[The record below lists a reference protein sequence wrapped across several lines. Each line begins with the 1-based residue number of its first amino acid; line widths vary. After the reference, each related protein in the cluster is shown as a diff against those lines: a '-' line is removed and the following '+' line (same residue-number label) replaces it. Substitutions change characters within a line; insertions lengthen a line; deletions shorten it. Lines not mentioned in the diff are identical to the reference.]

1 MYYIK
6 RDFLMSLSAVMP
18 IYIAQAGIAKAQEA
32 QKQAIQEI
40 ASGLLANVNPADEYI
55 SQKLETEIRA
65 ANEAMSNAQTGINVT
80 AVADA
85 TLNNVSQSLGR
96 IQELATQAANGVYS
110 DSQRNAIQME
120 INHNVEQIRQTL
132 ENATFNGK
140 KVLNIVSTGESPSAD
155 ISFQVGTGSDSNST
169 VSYDPNLTLGEMNFD
184 VTTTEGARNTLN
196 SINNLLGDINSKR
209 GEIGATSAKLQSSI
223 EQQMTN
229 MMNSTASKSSMSDA
243 DYLSAFLKFK
253 QAGITQESLIQ
264 VIKSSMQ
271 SQKLLLNLI

>member
-1 MYYIK
+1 
-6 RDFLMSLSAVMP
+6 MSLSAVMP
-18 IYIAQAGIAKAQEA
+18 IYIAQTGITRAQEA
-32 QKQAIQEI
+32 QTEAIQEI

-65 ANEAMSNAQTGINVT
+65 ANQAMENAQTGINFT

-85 TLNNVSQSLGR
+85 TLNNVSGALGR
-96 IQELATQAANGVYS
+96 IRELAVQAANGVYS

-120 INHNVEQIRQTL
+120 INHNVEQIRQSL
-132 ENATFNGK
+132 GNATFNGK
-140 KVLNIVSTGESPSAD
+140 DVLNVVSTGENPAPE
-155 ISFQVGTGSDSNST
+155 INFQVGSGSGSESM
-169 VSYDPNLTLGEMNFD
+169 VSYDPNMTLGEMNFD
-184 VTTTEGARNTLN
+184 ITTTDGARAALE
-196 SINNLLGDINSKR
+196 SIDSLMADINTKR
-209 GEIGATSAKLQSSI
+209 GELGATNAKLQSSI

-253 QAGITQESLIQ
+253 QAGITQESLIH

-271 SQKLLLNLI
+271 SEKLLLNLI

>member
-1 MYYIK
+1 
-6 RDFLMSLSAVMP
+6 MSLSAVMP
-18 IYIAQAGIAKAQEA
+18 IYIAQTGITRAQEA
-32 QKQAIQEI
+32 QTEAIQEI

-65 ANEAMSNAQTGINVT
+65 ANQAMENAQTGINFT

-85 TLNNVSQSLGR
+85 TLNNVSGALGR
-96 IQELATQAANGVYS
+96 IRELAVQAANGVYS

-120 INHNVEQIRQTL
+120 INHNVEQIRQSL
-132 ENATFNGK
+132 GNATFNGK
-140 KVLNIVSTGESPSAD
+140 DVLNVVSTGENPAPE
-155 ISFQVGTGSDSNST
+155 INFQVGSGSGSESM
-169 VSYDPNLTLGEMNFD
+169 VSYDPNMTLGEMNFD
-184 VTTTEGARNTLN
+184 ITTTDGARAALE
-196 SINNLLGDINSKR
+196 SIDSLMSDINTKR
-209 GEIGATSAKLQSSI
+209 GELGATNAKLQSSI

-271 SQKLLLNLI
+271 SEKLLLNLI

>member
-1 MYYIK
+1 
-6 RDFLMSLSAVMP
+6 MSLSAVMP
-18 IYIAQAGIAKAQEA
+18 IYIAQTGITRAQEA
-32 QKQAIQEI
+32 QTEAIQEI

-65 ANEAMSNAQTGINVT
+65 ANQAMENAQTGINFT

-85 TLNNVSQSLGR
+85 TLNNVSGALGR
-96 IQELATQAANGVYS
+96 IRELAVQAANGVYS

-120 INHNVEQIRQTL
+120 INHNVEQIRQSL
-132 ENATFNGK
+132 GNATFNGK
-140 KVLNIVSTGESPSAD
+140 DVLNVVSTGENPVPE
-155 ISFQVGTGSDSNST
+155 INFQVGTGSGSESM
-169 VSYDPNLTLGEMNFD
+169 VSYDPNMTLGEMNFD
-184 VTTTEGARNTLN
+184 ITTTDGARAALE
-196 SINNLLGDINSKR
+196 SIDSLMADINTKR
-209 GEIGATSAKLQSSI
+209 GELGATNAKLQSSI

-271 SQKLLLNLI
+271 SEKLLLNLI

>member
-1 MYYIK
+1 
-6 RDFLMSLSAVMP
+6 MSLNAVMP
-18 IYIAQAGIAKAQEA
+18 IYIAQTGIAKAQEA
-32 QKQAIQEI
+32 QQQAIQEI

-65 ANEAMSNAQTGINVT
+65 ANQAMSNAQTGINVT

-85 TLNNVSQSLGR
+85 TLNNVSGALGR
-96 IQELATQAANGVYS
+96 IRELAVQASSSIYS

-132 ENATFNGK
+132 GNATFNGK
-140 KVLNIVSTGESPSAD
+140 NVLNVTSTGSTPAAD
-155 ISFQVGTGSDSNST
+155 ITFLVGTGSDSNSV
-169 VSYDPNLTLGEMNFD
+169 VSYDPNINLDAMNFD
-184 VTTTEGARNTLN
+184 VTNPENARAALD
-196 SINNLLGDINSKR
+196 SIDNIMGDINSKR
-209 GEIGATSAKLQSSI
+209 GEIGATNAKLQSSI

-229 MMNSTASKSSMSDA
+229 MMNSTATKSSMSDA

-271 SQKLLLNLI
+271 SQKLLLDLI

>member
-1 MYYIK
+1 
-6 RDFLMSLSAVMP
+6 MSLSAVMP
-18 IYIAQAGIAKAQEA
+18 IYIAQTGITRAQEA
-32 QKQAIQEI
+32 QTEAIQEI

-65 ANEAMSNAQTGINVT
+65 ANQAMENAQTGINFT

-85 TLNNVSQSLGR
+85 TLNNVSGALGR
-96 IQELATQAANGVYS
+96 IRELAVQAANGVYS

-120 INHNVEQIRQTL
+120 INHNVEQIRQSL
-132 ENATFNGK
+132 GNATFNGK
-140 KVLNIVSTGESPSAD
+140 DVLNVVSTGQNPAPE
-155 ISFQVGTGSDSNST
+155 INFQVGSGSGSESM
-169 VSYDPNLTLGEMNFD
+169 VSYDPNMTLGEMNFD
-184 VTTTEGARNTLN
+184 ITTTDGARAALE
-196 SINNLLGDINSKR
+196 SIDSLMSDINTKR
-209 GEIGATSAKLQSSI
+209 GELGATNAKLQSSI

-271 SQKLLLNLI
+271 SEKLLLNLI

>member
-1 MYYIK
+1 
-6 RDFLMSLSAVMP
+6 MSLSAVMP
-18 IYIAQAGIAKAQEA
+18 IYIAQTGITRAQEA
-32 QKQAIQEI
+32 QQEAIQEI

-65 ANEAMSNAQTGINVT
+65 ANQAMSNAQTGINVT

-85 TLNNVSQSLGR
+85 ALNNVSQSLGR
-96 IQELATQAANGVYS
+96 IRELAVQASNGVYS

-120 INHNVEQIRQTL
+120 INQNLEQIRQTL
-132 ENATFNGK
+132 GNATFNGK
-140 KVLNIVSTGESPSAD
+140 NVLNVVPTGGNPAAS
-155 ISFQVGTGSDSNST
+155 INFQVGTGSGSEST
-169 VSYDPNLTLGEMNFD
+169 ISYDPNIALDELNFD
-184 VTTTEGARNTLN
+184 VTTPDGARAALD
-196 SINNLLGDINSKR
+196 SIDSLMGDINSKR
-209 GEIGATSAKLQSSI
+209 GELGATNAKLQSSI

-271 SQKLLLNLI
+271 SQEYLLNLI

>member
-1 MYYIK
+1 
-6 RDFLMSLSAVMP
+6 MSLSAVMP
-18 IYIAQAGIAKAQEA
+18 IYIAQTGITRAQEA
-32 QKQAIQEI
+32 QTEAIQEI

-65 ANEAMSNAQTGINVT
+65 ANQAMENAQTGINFT

-85 TLNNVSQSLGR
+85 TLNNVSGALGR
-96 IQELATQAANGVYS
+96 IRELAVQAANGVYS

-120 INHNVEQIRQTL
+120 INHNVEQIRQSL
-132 ENATFNGK
+132 GNATFNGK
-140 KVLNIVSTGESPSAD
+140 DVLNVVSTGENPAPE
-155 ISFQVGTGSDSNST
+155 INFQVGSGSGSESM
-169 VSYDPNLTLGEMNFD
+169 VSYDPNMTLGEMNFD
-184 VTTTEGARNTLN
+184 ITTTDGARAALE
-196 SINNLLGDINSKR
+196 SIDSLMADINTKR
-209 GEIGATSAKLQSSI
+209 GELGATNAKLQSSI

-271 SQKLLLNLI
+271 SEKLLLNLI

>member
-1 MYYIK
+1 
-6 RDFLMSLSAVMP
+6 MSLSAVMP
-18 IYIAQAGIAKAQEA
+18 IYIAQTGITRAQEA
-32 QKQAIQEI
+32 QTEAIQEI

-65 ANEAMSNAQTGINVT
+65 ANQAMENAQTGINFT

-85 TLNNVSQSLGR
+85 TLNNVSGALGR
-96 IQELATQAANGVYS
+96 IRELAVQAANGVYS

-120 INHNVEQIRQTL
+120 INHNVEQIRQSL
-132 ENATFNGK
+132 GNATFNGK
-140 KVLNIVSTGESPSAD
+140 DVLNVVSTGENPAPE
-155 ISFQVGTGSDSNST
+155 INFQVGSGSGSESM
-169 VSYDPNLTLGEMNFD
+169 VSYDPNMTLGEMNFD
-184 VTTTEGARNTLN
+184 ITTTDGARAALE
-196 SINNLLGDINSKR
+196 SIDSLMSDINTKR
-209 GEIGATSAKLQSSI
+209 GELGATNAKLQSSI

-229 MMNSTASKSSMSDA
+229 MMNSTASKSSLSDA

-271 SQKLLLNLI
+271 SEKLLLNLI

>member
-1 MYYIK
+1 
-6 RDFLMSLSAVMP
+6 MSLSAVMP
-18 IYIAQAGIAKAQEA
+18 IYIAQTGITRAQEA
-32 QKQAIQEI
+32 QTEAIQEI

-65 ANEAMSNAQTGINVT
+65 ANQAMENAQTGINFT

-85 TLNNVSQSLGR
+85 TLNNVSGALGR
-96 IQELATQAANGVYS
+96 IRELAVQAANGVYS

-120 INHNVEQIRQTL
+120 INHNVEQIRQSL
-132 ENATFNGK
+132 GNATFNGK
-140 KVLNIVSTGESPSAD
+140 DVLNVVSTGENPAPE
-155 ISFQVGTGSDSNST
+155 INFQVGTGSGSESM
-169 VSYDPNLTLGEMNFD
+169 VSYDPNMTLGEMNFD
-184 VTTTEGARNTLN
+184 ITTTDGARAALE
-196 SINNLLGDINSKR
+196 SIDSLMADINTKR
-209 GEIGATSAKLQSSI
+209 GELGATNAKLQSSI

-264 VIKSSMQ
+264 VMKSSMQ
-271 SQKLLLNLI
+271 SEKLLLNLI

>member
-1 MYYIK
+1 
-6 RDFLMSLSAVMP
+6 MSLSAVMP
-18 IYIAQAGIAKAQEA
+18 IYIAQTGITRAQEA
-32 QKQAIQEI
+32 QTEAIQEI

-65 ANEAMSNAQTGINVT
+65 ANQAMENAQTGINFT

-85 TLNNVSQSLGR
+85 TLNNVSGALGR
-96 IQELATQAANGVYS
+96 IRELAVQAANGVYS

-120 INHNVEQIRQTL
+120 INHNVEQIRQSL
-132 ENATFNGK
+132 GNATFNGK
-140 KVLNIVSTGESPSAD
+140 DVLNVVSTGENPAPE
-155 ISFQVGTGSDSNST
+155 INFQVGSGSGSESM
-169 VSYDPNLTLGEMNFD
+169 VSYDPNMTLGEMNFD
-184 VTTTEGARNTLN
+184 ITTTDGARAALE
-196 SINNLLGDINSKR
+196 SIDSLMSDINTKR
-209 GEIGATSAKLQSSI
+209 GELGATNAKLQSSI

-264 VIKSSMQ
+264 VMKSSMQ
-271 SQKLLLNLI
+271 SEKLLLNLI

>member
-1 MYYIK
+1 
-6 RDFLMSLSAVMP
+6 MSLSAVMP
-18 IYIAQAGIAKAQEA
+18 IYIAQTGITRAQEA
-32 QKQAIQEI
+32 QTEAIQEI

-65 ANEAMSNAQTGINVT
+65 ANQAMENAQTGINFT

-85 TLNNVSQSLGR
+85 TLNNVSGALGR
-96 IQELATQAANGVYS
+96 IRELAVQAANGVYS

-120 INHNVEQIRQTL
+120 INHNVEQIRQSL
-132 ENATFNGK
+132 GNATFNGK
-140 KVLNIVSTGESPSAD
+140 DVLNVVSTGENPAPE
-155 ISFQVGTGSDSNST
+155 INFQVGSGSGSESM
-169 VSYDPNLTLGEMNFD
+169 VSYDPNMTLGEMNFD
-184 VTTTEGARNTLN
+184 ITTTDGARAALE
-196 SINNLLGDINSKR
+196 SIDSLMSDINTKR
-209 GEIGATSAKLQSSI
+209 GELGATNAKLQSSI

-243 DYLSAFLKFK
+243 DYLSAFLKLK

-271 SQKLLLNLI
+271 SEKLLLNLI